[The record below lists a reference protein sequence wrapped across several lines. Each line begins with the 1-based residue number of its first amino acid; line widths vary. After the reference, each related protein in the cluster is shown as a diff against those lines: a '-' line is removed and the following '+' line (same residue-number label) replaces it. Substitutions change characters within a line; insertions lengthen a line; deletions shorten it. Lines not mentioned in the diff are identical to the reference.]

1 MLLLNIIK
9 LLYTYNIKF
18 KKDKNKKRL
27 IDFILKYLFFYLGL
41 LF

>member
-27 IDFILKYLFFYLGL
+27 IDFIAKYLFFYLGL